1 MSATCQ
7 SPRKKFA
14 PITGHGFET
23 RFCKTRTE
31 KKRELNK
38 LILAHSDVYAAFKTC
53 EHFLAIIRP
62 HAASNP
68 SKYPGMDHPLYFPL
82 IEAIVISYSR
92 PFTPNDSLGELK
104 KEWHKFPDARLQ
116 DAHRRILQARNE
128 LVAHSDMVVRKVVIQ
143 PPGDSRVE
151 GYRSVGVGYGI
162 KGYWF
167 TVNQV
172 KTFSATA
179 GNLAKRLHEATEQL
193 LEDLY
198 DGMELPAKEFYLEF
212 NDGL

>member
-1 MSATCQ
+1 MSTTCQ

-14 PITGHGFET
+14 PITGDGFET

-53 EHFLAIIRP
+53 EHFLAIIGP
-62 HAASNP
+62 HTVRNP

-104 KEWHKFPDARLQ
+104 KEWHRFQDARLQ
-116 DAHRRILQARNE
+116 DAHRLILQARNE
-128 LVAHSDMVVRKVVIQ
+128 LVAHSDMLIRKVVIQ
-143 PPGDSRVE
+143 PPGDSKIE

-167 TVNQV
+167 TIEQV
-172 KTFSATA
+172 EIFCVTA
-179 GNLAKRLHEATEQL
+179 GNLAKRLHEATEHL

-198 DGMELPAKEFYLEF
+198 GGMELPAKEFDLEL